1 MNGARTIAALLVGF
15 LVLCALGFSVASCV
29 SEREPPMPRD
39 PNEVWLERQS
49 AAPLRLADTMVVR
62 FEVLSDDA
70 YYRLSERCRRE
81 GGTPSTHA
89 ASFVQC
95 DYGGNARAGWMY
107 TVDAVP
113 SDKRGVR

>member
-1 MNGARTIAALLVGF
+1 MSGTRTIAALLVGF

-29 SEREPPMPRD
+29 SEREPPRPRNPD
-39 PNEVWLERQS
+39 AARLEREG
-49 AAPLRLADTMVVR
+49 AEPLRLADTMVVR

-70 YYRLSERCRRE
+70 HYRLSEQCRHE
-81 GGTPSTHA
+81 GGMPSTHA

-113 SDKRGVR
+113 SSRRGVR